1 MLASRFGDSTTIVLT
16 SAALNEDGS
25 ESAKSTVMCDSLLA
39 HCAHAMDHPDVMI
52 SRGCTYSA
60 VSTMHKHNIQ
70 VMGVVGEGKEEEHGP
85 PFRSKL
91 HVCAPRAHVYL

>member
-1 MLASRFGDSTTIVLT
+1 MLASRFGESTTIVLT
-16 SAALNEDGS
+16 SAALNEDES

-39 HCAHAMDHPDVMI
+39 HCAPAMDHPDVMI

-91 HVCAPRAHVYL
+91 HVCAL